1 MNTVEVERINNY
13 VKDMN
18 DTEAQN
24 LVRSLPADLMYNELA
39 RRESLNSSQL
49 EAISQI
55 LQAE

>member
-24 LVRSLPADLMYNELA
+24 LVRCLPADLMYNELA
-39 RRESLNSSQL
+39 RRESLKSSQL
-49 EAISQI
+49 EAIGKI